1 MSKLEKKVL
10 EEIRNSLGKEILKES
25 YVTQAKKYEINSELL
40 GEKTKA
46 AHQEIL
52 EDHVSKLNEVSA
64 FLDAAERDLADNNN
78 SKIRSLKQDEVY
90 NLNASFLHAYYFENI
105 GDQNSVINMD
115 SIAFMRLERDF
126 GSFDA
131 WQKDFIACALSSRS
145 GWAVTVYNFFL
156 NRYMNICV
164 DLHSDHIPIASYPI
178 VVLDCWEHAYFKDY
192 LGNKRAYIF
201 AMMKE
206 LKWPRIEE
214 RIKKVESMAK
224 IQQRVSK

>member
-1 MSKLEKKVL
+1 MESLEKKIIS
-10 EEIRNSLGKEILKES
+10 EIRRSLGKEVNES
-25 YVTQAKKYEINSELL
+25 YVAQAKKYDLNTELL

-52 EDHVSKLNEVSA
+52 EAHVEKLNEVSA
-64 FLDAAERDLADNNN
+64 FLDSAERELADVNN

-105 GDQNSVINMD
+105 SDQNSMINMD

-131 WQKDFIACALSSRS
+131 WQKDFIACALSSRH
-145 GWAVTVYNFFL
+145 GWVVTVYNFFL
-156 NRYMNICV
+156 NRYMNVVIDSHDKGV
-164 DLHSDHIPIASYPI
+164 PIGSFPI
-178 VVLDCWEHAYFKDY
+178 IVIDCCEHAYYKDY
-192 LGNKRAYIF
+192 LRDRKSFIF

-206 LKWPRIEE
+206 LKWSRIEE
-214 RIKKVESMAK
+214 RVKKVESMVK
-224 IQQRVSK
+224 VSK